1 MHCMIFQ
8 MFSDS
13 PQKNLKNNLLPDGL
27 IIIYSCMNCVSF
39 PVSIYLLV
47 FTFYSI
53 NSYLMQKLLDIMLF
67 SWEHLVTYIHLSSV
81 WQTLRHIYVH
91 LALRSASAVELVQAP
106 PACSS
111 SPNAPLPLE
120 QPSLLWPE
128 QPPLGWNRQS
138 YFRIRT
144 HPCRELCRTLPHE
157 NTSSSQVLLLHLHC
171 PSLLIINHINPMI

>member
-91 LALRSASAVELVQAP
+91 LALRSASAVELLQAP

-111 SPNAPLPLE
+111 SPNAPSGAALPTLAWAATFRME
-120 QPSLLWPE
+120 QAVLLSDPH
-128 QPPLGWNRQS
+128 PPLPRALQDSASWEHKLFPGATVAS
-138 YFRIRT
+138 A
-144 HPCRELCRTLPHE
+144 LPFLV
-157 NTSSSQVLLLHLHC
+157 N
-171 PSLLIINHINPMI
+171 N